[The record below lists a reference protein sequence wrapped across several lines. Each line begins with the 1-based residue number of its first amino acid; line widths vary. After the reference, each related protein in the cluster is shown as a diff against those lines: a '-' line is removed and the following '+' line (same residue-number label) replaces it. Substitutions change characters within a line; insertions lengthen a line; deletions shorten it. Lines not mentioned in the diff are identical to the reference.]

1 MKKTERH
8 FKIITY
14 LQGRRRA
21 VVAQTI
27 AEECEV
33 SVRTVYRDIK
43 EMMAS
48 GIPISGEAGVGYMID
63 KGYHLPPLSFDV
75 DEIESL
81 VLGMAMVSNWTDEKM
96 GRSARSVL
104 DKIKGALPEHALESL
119 YGAAIFSYRSARYI
133 PWTIDFSAARTAIRE
148 RHRLNIVYEDESSKA
163 SQRTIRP
170 LALAFFGPVWLL
182 LGWCE
187 LREDFRN
194 FRVDRI
200 KDMKVDEAIF
210 PEEKGKRL
218 QDYETGGFVDKL
230 RH

>member
-1 MKKTERH
+1 
-8 FKIITY
+8 
-14 LQGRRRA
+14 
-21 VVAQTI
+21 
-27 AEECEV
+27 
-33 SVRTVYRDIK
+33 
-43 EMMAS
+43 
-48 GIPISGEAGVGYMID
+48 
-63 KGYHLPPLSFDV
+63 
-75 DEIESL
+75 
-81 VLGMAMVSNWTDEKM
+81 
-96 GRSARSVL
+96 L
-104 DKIKGALPEHALESL
+104 D
-119 YGAAIFSYRSARYI
+119 
-133 PWTIDFSAARTAIRE
+133 
-148 RHRLNIVYEDESSKA
+148 IVYEDESSKA

-200 KDMKVDEAIF
+200 KDMKVDEAVF